1 VDDRRPRQYCVDRA
15 EDEAGRFLVYRAGLE
30 PSHLWVYAENV
41 SIVSIL
47 KAIGRKLTPPGNR
60 GSLDTEYRQPNADP
74 NHQQSVAGAVQH
86 QADQWGGGV

>member
-1 VDDRRPRQYCVDRA
+1 M
-15 EDEAGRFLVYRAGLE
+15 
-30 PSHLWVYAENV
+30 

>member
-1 VDDRRPRQYCVDRA
+1 MTRARSWSTRAAIEPSRPR
-15 EDEAGRFLVYRAGLE
+15 VY
-30 PSHLWVYAENV
+30 SENV

-47 KAIGRKLTPPGNR
+47 KAVGRKLTPPGNR